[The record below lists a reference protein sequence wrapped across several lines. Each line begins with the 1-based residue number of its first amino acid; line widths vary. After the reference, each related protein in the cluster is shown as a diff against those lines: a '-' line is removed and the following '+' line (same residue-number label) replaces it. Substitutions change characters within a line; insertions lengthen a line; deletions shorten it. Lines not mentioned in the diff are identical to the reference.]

1 VEVAIRSIVPAPSIG
16 VTFQGAMSEAA
27 VQARPRLRIPLLNV
41 ALFLAT
47 IATTLQ
53 AGASL
58 FPSAAAGTPWQAVAS
73 GIPYTV
79 ALLSILLCH
88 EMGHYLAARAY
99 GVDSTLPFFIPIPY
113 VGIGTLG
120 AVIRIRS
127 AMPSR
132 RAVLDIG
139 AAGPIAG
146 FVVAVPLLLWGMAH
160 SQVIFVGAGQASH
173 TDSLLD
179 LIQALWQALNE
190 WLHGTASSASGP
202 VGLSLGDSLL
212 TWGAARLMKGPLT
225 AGYDIVLH
233 PVATAAWF
241 GLFVTTLNLIP
252 IGQLDGGHV
261 TYALFG
267 QRWAQR
273 LSRVVAVALLLLG
286 LFLSVNWFFWWLLTR
301 FLVGSRHPPA
311 LDEGPLSP
319 GRRVLA
325 IAALVMLAITFVP
338 VPLRF

>member
-1 VEVAIRSIVPAPSIG
+1 
-16 VTFQGAMSEAA
+16 MSEAA
-27 VQARPRLRIPLLNV
+27 ESQAEARPRLRIPLLNV

-47 IATTLQ
+47 IATTLE

-73 GIPYTV
+73 GIPYTA

-88 EMGHYLAARAY
+88 EMGHYVAARAY

-160 SQVIFVGAGQASH
+160 SQVIFVGSAQGGH
-173 TDSLLD
+173 TESLLD
-179 LIQALWQALNE
+179 LVQALWQALSA
-190 WLHGTASSASGP
+190 WLHGTPGSPA
-202 VGLSLGDSLL
+202 GLVRIDLGDSLL
-212 TWGAARLMKGPLT
+212 TWGAARLVKGPIP
-225 AGYDIVLH
+225 AGHELVLH

-261 TYALFG
+261 TYALLG
-267 QRWAQR
+267 QRWAQL
-273 LSRVVAVALLLLG
+273 LSRFVAVALLLLG

-311 LDEGPLSP
+311 LDEAPLDWS
-319 GRRVLA
+319 RRVLA
-325 IAALVMLAITFVP
+325 LAALVLLAITFVP
-338 VPLRF
+338 VPLGF